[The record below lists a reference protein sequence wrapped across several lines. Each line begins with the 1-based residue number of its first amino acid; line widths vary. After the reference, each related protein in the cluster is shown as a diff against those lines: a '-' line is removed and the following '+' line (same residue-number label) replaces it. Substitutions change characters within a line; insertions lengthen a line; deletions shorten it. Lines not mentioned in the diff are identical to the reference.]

1 MFDTLTESL
10 DGVFKKLRQRG
21 KLHPKQVDNAL
32 ADIRTALLEAD
43 VAVEVADDLI
53 ARVRARALSE
63 EVLRSLTPAQ
73 QVVKVVDE
81 ELTVTLGGEHQPF
94 TLSGPA
100 PVVVVMAGV
109 QGSGKTTACA
119 KLAKHLKAKGR
130 RPLLV
135 AADLERPAAVEQL
148 RTLGREIGVPV
159 WSEGRD
165 PVKLA
170 KNGVKEAERTG
181 ADVAII
187 DTAGRLHVDPEMMRQ
202 ARKIKDVT
210 RPNHVLMACDAMT
223 GQDAVVQAREFM
235 AEVDTTGFILTKL
248 DGDARGGA
256 ALSMTAVTGRPIY
269 FVGTG
274 ERVDDLEA
282 FYPDRMAG
290 RILGMGDVL
299 TLIEKAQDT
308 VDAEQAAAAAEQ
320 ILKGQ
325 FNLEDF
331 LGQLREMKKL
341 GPIQDLDEDAAR
353 DAGGEERHEGARRGR
368 GRCGAQARRGHDPVD
383 DARGAA
389 STRYHLRVPPA
400 PDRERIRG
408 HDRRR
413 QPAPQGL
420 RGCAEDDAVH
430 DGRQAGAGH
439 DEGAQ
444 REAPEVAPR
453 NEESTKDVDEDPVAA
468 DGLEQAALLPRRGG
482 RPAFPA

>member
-81 ELTVTLGGEHQPF
+81 ELTVTLGGEHHPF
-94 TLSGPA
+94 SLSGPA

-159 WSEGRD
+159 WSDGRD

-170 KNGVKEAERTG
+170 KNGVKEAERSG

-210 RPNHVLMACDAMT
+210 RPTHVLMVCDAMT

-341 GPIQDLDEDAAR
+341 GPIQDLMKMLPGMP
-353 DAGGEERHEGARRGR
+353 GGKNTMKELAEA
-368 GRCGAQARRGHDPVD
+368 VD
-383 DARGAA
+383 DAE
-389 STRYHLRVPPA
+389 LRRAEAMILSMTP
-400 PDRERIRG
+400 EE
-408 HDRRR
+408 RR
-413 QPAPQGL
+413 QPAIISGSRRL
-420 RGCAEDDAVH
+420 RIANGSGVTTADVNQLLKDF
-430 DGRQAGAGH
+430 
-439 DEGAQ
+439 EGARKMMRSMMSGKRVPGMMKVPSAKLQ
-444 REAPEVAPR
+444 
-453 NEESTKDVDEDPVAA
+453 K
-468 DGLEQAALLPRRGG
+468 
-482 RPAFPA
+482 